1 MSDRAS
7 RLIPCHPSE
16 EIFSLREALA
26 RHDHQ
31 YYVLAAPVVADQEYD
46 ALMKRL
52 AALEA
57 QYPEL
62 VTADSP
68 TQRVGAKMPS
78 GTRTLRHDVRLL
90 SLDNTYAAEDLR
102 AWLGRV
108 YKGLGR
114 DDVDFVVELKI
125 DGVSAA
131 ITYEQ
136 GLLVRGATRG
146 DGETGED
153 VTHNIR
159 TMRSVPLRL
168 RPGAPDYV
176 DVRGEVY
183 MDKADF
189 EKLNAARARAG
200 EEPFVNPRNAAAGA
214 LKLMDPVEAAGRH
227 LRFFLHSFAR
237 VNGAAAMASHSAF
250 LEQARAWGFPV
261 NTHTRLCRGID
272 AILVACTAL
281 EAMRADLPYDVDGAV
296 IKVDRFDDQ
305 RALGETMKSPRWAV
319 AFKFAAYQAT
329 TTIRDIVVQVGR
341 TGVLTPVAEFDPV
354 FCGGVTIARAT
365 LHNFDEIERLGVA
378 AGDRVLIERAGD
390 VIPKIVKV
398 LERAPERK
406 AVRKLPTDCPL
417 CREEFVVTALAGQE
431 FDGVLHR
438 CINPECPRQLERR
451 LVHFAA
457 RDAMDIDGMGEAAV
471 RQLLEKGLVRTVA
484 DIYTLDTDAL
494 LKLDLFGAKKAAQLL
509 AAVKQSCER
518 PLSRL
523 IFALGIAN
531 IGVKASQALARHFG
545 SMEALSAASEADICA
560 VADLG
565 EISASAVVE
574 YFSREAVRHQVSA
587 LKAAGVNMI
596 EPRATGTGKLS
607 GMTFV
612 FTGELLRHTRH
623 AAGLKVIALGG
634 DVGAAVTKTT
644 ACVVAGEG
652 AGSKLEKARRMGIR
666 IINEQAFEELTA

>member
-102 AWLGRV
+102 AWLDRV

-136 GLLVRGATRG
+136 GLLARGATRG

-237 VNGAAAMASHSAF
+237 VNGAAAMACHSAF

-272 AILVACTAL
+272 AILAACTAL

-398 LERAPERK
+398 LERVPERK

-417 CREEFVVTALAGQE
+417 CREEFVVKALAGQE
-431 FDGVLHR
+431 SDGVLHR

-545 SMEALSAASEADICA
+545 SMEALSAAGEADICA

-565 EISASAVVE
+565 EVSASAVVE
-574 YFSREAVRHQVSA
+574 YFAREAVRRQVSA